1 MKWLADRFFWHSP
14 DEYSEAQARF
24 RLKIS
29 PSRVKYDILRPI
41 QAPEFSN

>member
-1 MKWLADRFFWHSP
+1 MKWLADRFFWYSP

-29 PSRVKYDILRPI
+29 LYVSK
-41 QAPEFSN
+41 QATIEVQLG